1 MTSLC
6 LWSQTKQVG
15 LALVAPTGLHRHTA
29 APCQIQLF
37 MFLIPSKPCFLS
49 LVNLVFPFAK
59 FTLGPGFSLC
69 WKIRVVN
76 VQLLCLFSSTFHEYT
91 LHKSRHYLS
100 KHLTRKARLW
110 RNWRNVRSVL
120 PRYQVCQEWTTRI
133 QKQSIDLLYRAVK
146 SRDQMYTF
154 KVSDAWGKWEK
165 VKWN

>member
-1 MTSLC
+1 
-6 LWSQTKQVG
+6 
-15 LALVAPTGLHRHTA
+15 
-29 APCQIQLF
+29 

-76 VQLLCLFSSTFHEYT
+76 VQLLCLFSSTFHENT

-120 PRYQVCQEWTTRI
+120 PCYQVCQEWTTRI

-146 SRDQMYTF
+146 SRDQMYTLKF
-154 KVSDAWGKWEK
+154 SDAWGWWGKKRWNWEYFQAPILLFATFDRAK
-165 VKWN
+165 DQNYCNVIEMILYLL